1 MKKPLLLI
9 LLFLGLTTFN
19 SYAGYLD
26 DWTDEQLCGW
36 MDSPSPPEYMVV
48 EAKNRGLSCANNIAS
63 KTSTKTTGKSS
74 QNLFDL
80 DYKKGKLTVVPLYD
94 YPEAKCNSGSAAEII
109 LNINR
114 NHNKWAVMLHGGS
127 AAGSDGDYRKRA
139 PRLKL
144 SHLDRNDTTP
154 TYPQNSIWGSLEK
167 ANYNLIFIPHCSSDM
182 HSGDHYRT
190 IDGKKVPF
198 KGRKIVEA
206 VVSILSNY
214 IKPSDELIVAGF
226 SAGAHGIGYNLDLFS
241 EIKAKRTRYVF
252 DGGWLTQDE
261 SDYIQNNT
269 IGHWQSWYDYV
280 LISVPKLGC
289 KKLKPQACHASLQ
302 KLKKFGESEAF
313 VTWNKSDWRFQKS
326 DGVLFEKEITADLK
340 AVGGG
345 ISVGPEYG
353 TVSWTKNGHGGHVI
367 LFNKYVYAVTKKGLN
382 PKKVFEAWL
391 HDKKGSIY
399 IDLFDKQ
406 KQKHRVATPEE
417 ASIEKEVEDEIAA
430 FEAELAAELGQ

>member
-1 MKKPLLLI
+1 MKKLFLLI
-9 LLFLGLTTFN
+9 LLSLGLTSI
-19 SYAGYLD
+19 SYGGYLD
-26 DWTDEQLCGW
+26 DWTDDQLCGW
-36 MDSPSPPEYMVV
+36 MDNTSPPAHITAEV
-48 EAKNRGLSCANNIAS
+48 KKRGISCESGVAT
-63 KTSTKTTGKSS
+63 KTSSS
-74 QNLFDL
+74 LFDL
-80 DYKKGKLTVVPLYD
+80 DYTKGKLTVVPLYD

-127 AAGSDGDYRKRA
+127 APGNDDEYKKRSHF
-139 PRLKL
+139 LKL
-144 SHLDRNDTTP
+144 SHLDRNDTMN

-167 ANYNLIFIPHCSSDM
+167 ANYNLIWIPHCSSDM

-241 EIKAKRTRYVF
+241 EIIAKRTRYVF

-261 SDYIQNNT
+261 FDYIQNNT
-269 IGHWQSWYDYV
+269 THWQSWYDYV
-280 LISVPKLGC
+280 LKSVSKLGC

-313 VTWNKSDWRFQKS
+313 VTWNKSEWRFQKS
-326 DGVLFEKEITADLK
+326 DDSLFEKEITSDLK
-340 AVGGG
+340 AIGGG
-345 ISVGPEYG
+345 ISVGPKYG
-353 TVSWTKNGHGGHVI
+353 TISWTKNGHGGHVL
-367 LFNKYVYAVTKKGLN
+367 LFNEHVYGISKNGLN

-391 HDKKGSIY
+391 NDKKSSIY
-399 IDLFDKQ
+399 VDFEKKQ
-406 KQKHRVATPEE
+406 RVATPEQ
-417 ASIEKEVEDEIAA
+417 AA
-430 FEAELAAELGQ
+430 VLPGGRE